1 MKEINPKQFATLE
14 DRETIVKIAENGD
27 DFGSHSE
34 SISFNYSLGFI
45 LTIWDIRIGC
55 LYYQITKDEYLE
67 WMSRYYD
74 EQMLYCDVEVQS

>member
-1 MKEINPKQFATLE
+1 MKEISAKQFAALD
-14 DRETIVKIAENGD
+14 DRLSIVKIAETGD

-34 SISFNYSLGFI
+34 SIIFNYSLGFI

-74 EQMLYCDVEVQS
+74 EQMLYCDVEVLS